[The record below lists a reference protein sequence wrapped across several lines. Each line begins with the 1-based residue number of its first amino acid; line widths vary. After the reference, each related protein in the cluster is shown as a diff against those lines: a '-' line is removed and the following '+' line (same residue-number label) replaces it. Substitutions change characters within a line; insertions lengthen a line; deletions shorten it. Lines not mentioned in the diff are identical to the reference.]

1 MIDVKQR
8 TMERFSELIA
18 RGEEIKNTCKRL
30 YFLGNKKTIEPQIF
44 EAWKTSCL
52 SLLRSTFGASSPH
65 YSGFTNMKF
74 FDHYNSTLI
83 YLGILQ
89 SAKDDIEK
97 GYFYHKDLM
106 LSVNIFTSL
115 LQKAQEQAEA
125 GVSSKAVAIMEAVT
139 GEILRKLAESRKLKV
154 SSTASLGKM
163 ADGLLKAEL
172 IDKDCRGSLEKLFTY
187 LESRSPS
194 ASSATEWVAWLTRFL
209 YDNLGSQIVILN

>member
-1 MIDVKQR
+1 MIDVKQKI
-8 TMERFSELIA
+8 MDRFSDLIS

-30 YFLGNKKTIEPQIF
+30 YFLGNKKTIDPQVF
-44 EAWKTSCL
+44 EAWRTSCL
-52 SLLRSTFGASSPH
+52 SLLHSTFGSSSPH

-89 SAKDDIEK
+89 GAKDDIEK

-106 LSVNIFTSL
+106 LSVNLFTSL
-115 LQKAQEQAEA
+115 LQKAQEMAEA
-125 GVSSKAVAIMEAVT
+125 GMGQKAVAIMEAVT
-139 GEILRKLAESRKLKV
+139 WEILHKLAESRKLKV
-154 SSTASLGKM
+154 TSATGIGKL
-163 ADGLLKAEL
+163 ADSLLKAES
-172 IDKDCRGSLEKLFTY
+172 IDKECRGSMEKLFAF

-194 ASSATEWVAWLTRFL
+194 AAGAAEWVTWLTRFL